1 MTKFYFKK
9 TAPALRSF
17 AKVLGPEFSN
27 FSDGGRFNINM
38 ARCLGYESYIS
49 RQGEW
54 SDPFETEVEPI
65 HTMPTYDPN
74 FNFSFNEVSDLRALE
89 IKKLINTTDR
99 PVMVSWSGGLDST
112 VSVVALLKNLT
123 SEELSKLTISMSS
136 DSIVENPQFYYDHIH
151 GKVNVADSTLNL
163 FSDYKEQKNA
173 FCISSDTGDAI
184 FGTELGT
191 KLYAQLHNISKSLT
205 GVLHDDI
212 NKLYLNISSEDVH
225 YSKYRDFIVFYLN
238 QMLKNNVTSTSALS
252 GLDYIHNNLKVYSK
266 TDEMFGDLFY
276 EKLVK
281 NIKTSPVPIH
291 SLHDF
296 FWWSIF
302 NLKYMHCALRAPL
315 LYSVGT
321 NRETLI
327 KDCVIQWYG
336 STEYQQ
342 WSMVNNN
349 NGQKIQGPT
358 QGAYK
363 YAARKYIYEFDN
375 NEWYFTHKIKIASL
389 PSIIIRNWRKNYNS
403 FDSMLGIDINY
414 DAVHLGTPEV
424 DNMVIELLSN
434 SKIDW
439 A

>member
-1 MTKFYFKK
+1 
-9 TAPALRSF
+9 
-17 AKVLGPEFSN
+17 
-27 FSDGGRFNINM
+27 
-38 ARCLGYESYIS
+38 
-49 RQGEW
+49 
-54 SDPFETEVEPI
+54 
-65 HTMPTYDPN
+65 
-74 FNFSFNEVSDLRALE
+74 
-89 IKKLINTTDR
+89 
-99 PVMVSWSGGLDST
+99 
-112 VSVVALLKNLT
+112 
-123 SEELSKLTISMSS
+123 
-136 DSIVENPQFYYDHIH
+136 
-151 GKVNVADSTLNL
+151 
-163 FSDYKEQKNA
+163 
-173 FCISSDTGDAI
+173 
-184 FGTELGT
+184 
-191 KLYAQLHNISKSLT
+191 
-205 GVLHDDI
+205 
-212 NKLYLNISSEDVH
+212 
-225 YSKYRDFIVFYLN
+225 
-238 QMLKNNVTSTSALS
+238 
-252 GLDYIHNNLKVYSK
+252 
-266 TDEMFGDLFY
+266 
-276 EKLVK
+276 
-281 NIKTSPVPIH
+281 
-291 SLHDF
+291 
-296 FWWSIF
+296 
-302 NLKYMHCALRAPL
+302 
-315 LYSVGT
+315 VGT